1 MAQRIG
7 QTDFE
12 EKVLQETLPVLV
24 DFYSDSC
31 VPCKQLSP
39 VLGDLEE
46 EYEEKLRIYKVNV
59 NYEEALTAEYQVM
72 GAPTLIL
79 FQDGK
84 VKGKRSGFVKKADLI
99 EWMEG
104 LLA

>member
-12 EKVLQETLPVLV
+12 EKVIQEKLPVLV

-46 EYEEKLRIYKVNV
+46 EYEEKIRVYKVNV

-84 VKGKRSGFVKKADLI
+84 VKVKRSGFVKKADLI
-99 EWMEG
+99 EWIEG

>member
-12 EKVLQETLPVLV
+12 EKVLQEKLPVLV

-46 EYEEKLRIYKVNV
+46 EYEEKIRVYKVNV

-84 VKGKRSGFVKKADLI
+84 VMGKRSGFVKKADLI

>member
-12 EKVLQETLPVLV
+12 EKVLKETIPVLV

-46 EYEEKLRIYKVNV
+46 EYEDKIRIYKVNV

-84 VKGKRSGFVKKADLI
+84 VKGKRSGFVKKTDLK